1 MNKSLSLRTRLTVVI
16 LCPLLLVAGLVG
28 TWAYRDAQ
36 LRAAERFD
44 LSLLATALAVSRDMA
59 ATGGD
64 LPSEDTRDLL
74 RDTSG
79 GSVFYHVFAPD
90 GVFVTGYATPPV
102 PPMPVPAGTAQTYY
116 DAVYQDAQVRA
127 LRFSRVTTMDGLT
140 GLFTFTVW
148 QKTAV
153 RDGYVQS
160 RARPVFLIIASMILA
175 LAIIV
180 RFGVAIGL
188 TPLTDLEGAIA
199 RRSATD
205 LSPIRRRIPPE
216 ISGIVTQFNDL
227 LAEVSQL
234 LQSKDVFI
242 SNAAHQLRNPIA
254 GVLTL
259 ADSVRM
265 AKSLEDAKERADD
278 LLDAARDVGQLAHNL
293 LTLERAQALSA
304 LGNDTPFD
312 ATASLRAVAV
322 AFGKRAASAQVRFQ
336 PDLPSHAC
344 VLLGDPVMFEQA
356 VLNVLNNALAHGGPG
371 LSRIDLM
378 AVCAPGWF
386 NLSIT
391 DNGKGIASE
400 DFARALDRFSQV
412 GPSVGT
418 GLGLPIAQAVTA
430 GFGGS
435 LHLANTA
442 KGFTVQ
448 LAFPRPDGL
457 AMSPRRGAT
466 DVTAHSDGHG

>member
-1 MNKSLSLRTRLTVVI
+1 MTKSLSLRLRLTVVI
-16 LCPLLLVAGLVG
+16 LCPLVLVAGFVG
-28 TWAYRDAQ
+28 AWAYHDAQ

-102 PPMPVPAGTAQTYY
+102 PPLPVPVGRAQTYY

-127 LRFSRVTTMDGLT
+127 LRFSRITTMDGLT
-140 GLFTFTVW
+140 GLYTFTVW

-153 RDGYVQS
+153 RNGYVQS
-160 RARPVFLIIASMILA
+160 SARPVFLIIASMIVA

-180 RFGVAIGL
+180 WFGVAIGL
-188 TPLTDLEGAIA
+188 TPLTDLEDAIA

-216 ISGIVTQFNDL
+216 ISGIVTQFNAL

-234 LQSKDVFI
+234 LQSKDLFT

-259 ADSVRM
+259 AESVRM
-265 AKSLEDAKERADD
+265 AKSLEDAQERADD
-278 LLDAARDVGQLAHNL
+278 LLDAARDMGQLAHNL
-293 LTLERAQALSA
+293 LTLERAQAMPA
-304 LGNDTPFD
+304 LGSNTPFD
-312 ATASLRAVAV
+312 AMASLRAVA
-322 AFGKRAASAQVRFQ
+322 AATGKRASAAQVALHS
-336 PDLPSHAC
+336 DLPPEAC
-344 VLLGDPVMFEQA
+344 ILLGDPVMFEQA

-371 LSRIDLM
+371 LSRIDLG
-378 AVCAPGWF
+378 ARCTPDAIRI
-386 NLSIT
+386 SIT
-391 DNGKGIASE
+391 DNGKGIAPQ

-418 GLGLPIAQAVTA
+418 GLGLPIAQAVTV
-430 GFGGS
+430 GFGGA
-435 LHLANTA
+435 LQLANTE
-442 KGFTVQ
+442 KGFTVHM
-448 LAFPRPDGL
+448 AFPR
-457 AMSPRRGAT
+457 
-466 DVTAHSDGHG
+466 SDGQPLA